1 MNKKLSIRGSSL
13 GWKNRKS
20 QLLPSLMHPAAQRVR
35 LIGFSFKFIFNT
47 TGVGIGEGLRSPSC
61 PRTRS
66 HFFLL
71 AFSAALV
78 VLPATSLGVVALMTP
93 TATVCL
99 MSLTA
104 NLPRG
109 GNSAK
114 GSTHM
119 GLLGSSL
126 TMAASP
132 DLMNLGASSVDFPVR
147 LSTFSKISANLQAM
161 CAVWQSSTGE
171 YPLDTC
177 PGWLSTMTWAVKSET
192 PLAGLFLE
200 SEVTYPRLMSFT
212 DTFLMLKPTLSPG
225 TASGRDSWCISTDL
239 TSVERATGAK
249 VTTMSGL
256 ITPVSTRPTGTV
268 PMPPIL

>member
-1 MNKKLSIRGSSL
+1 MVLPTMFLPKHETECHVWTRIDN
-13 GWKNRKS
+13 NR
-20 QLLPSLMHPAAQRVR
+20 QRTGNAGYPAELFPMEVQVALDHVP
-35 LIGFSFKFIFNT
+35 T
-47 TGVGIGEGLRSPSC
+47 TRTSPGMPTSV
-61 PRTRS
+61 

-119 GLLGSSL
+119 GLLGISL

-161 CAVWQSSTGE
+161 WAVWQSSTGE
-171 YPLDTC
+171 
-177 PGWLSTMTWAVKSET
+177 
-192 PLAGLFLE
+192 
-200 SEVTYPRLMSFT
+200 
-212 DTFLMLKPTLSPG
+212 
-225 TASGRDSWCISTDL
+225 
-239 TSVERATGAK
+239 
-249 VTTMSGL
+249 
-256 ITPVSTRPTGTV
+256 
-268 PMPPIL
+268 

>member
-1 MNKKLSIRGSSL
+1 M
-13 GWKNRKS
+13 
-20 QLLPSLMHPAAQRVR
+20 
-35 LIGFSFKFIFNT
+35 FIFNT
-47 TGVGIGEGLRSPSC
+47 RLTQGIFSGENLNTPGCPSTG
-61 PRTRS
+61 S

-78 VLPATSLGVVALMTP
+78 AFPATSLGVVALMTP

-147 LSTFSKISANLQAM
+147 VNRPPRRTL
-161 CAVWQSSTGE
+161 GR
-171 YPLDTC
+171 P
-177 PGWLSTMTWAVKSET
+177 P
-192 PLAGLFLE
+192 PLA
-200 SEVTYPRLMSFT
+200 
-212 DTFLMLKPTLSPG
+212 
-225 TASGRDSWCISTDL
+225 ASD
-239 TSVERATGAK
+239 
-249 VTTMSGL
+249 
-256 ITPVSTRPTGTV
+256 PH
-268 PMPPIL
+268 

>member
-1 MNKKLSIRGSSL
+1 
-13 GWKNRKS
+13 
-20 QLLPSLMHPAAQRVR
+20 MHPAAQRVK

-47 TGVGIGEGLRSPSC
+47 TGVGIGEDLRSPSC

-78 VLPATSLGVVALMTP
+78 VLPVTSLGVVALMT
-93 TATVCL
+93 
-99 MSLTA
+99 LTA

-132 DLMNLGASSVDFPVR
+132 DLMNLGASSVDLPVR

-161 CAVWQSSTGE
+161 
-171 YPLDTC
+171 
-177 PGWLSTMTWAVKSET
+177 
-192 PLAGLFLE
+192 
-200 SEVTYPRLMSFT
+200 
-212 DTFLMLKPTLSPG
+212 
-225 TASGRDSWCISTDL
+225 
-239 TSVERATGAK
+239 
-249 VTTMSGL
+249 
-256 ITPVSTRPTGTV
+256 
-268 PMPPIL
+268 

>member
-1 MNKKLSIRGSSL
+1 MLLRAYPRLLL
-13 GWKNRKS
+13 GMEERKS
-20 QLLPSLMHPAAQRVR
+20 QLLQSLMHPAAQRVK
-35 LIGFSFKFIFNT
+35 LSGFSFKFIFNT

-93 TATVCL
+93 ATVCL

-119 GLLGSSL
+119 GLLGISL

-132 DLMNLGASSVDFPVR
+132 DLMNLG
-147 LSTFSKISANLQAM
+147 
-161 CAVWQSSTGE
+161 
-171 YPLDTC
+171 
-177 PGWLSTMTWAVKSET
+177 
-192 PLAGLFLE
+192 
-200 SEVTYPRLMSFT
+200 
-212 DTFLMLKPTLSPG
+212 
-225 TASGRDSWCISTDL
+225 
-239 TSVERATGAK
+239 
-249 VTTMSGL
+249 
-256 ITPVSTRPTGTV
+256 
-268 PMPPIL
+268 